1 LSAFAIGSVAFGMR
15 WSTPSFACL
24 ALILML
30 VGALYGCGSRCRA
43 ARAFY
48 YWRTVYALSPSEK
61 AVLRDHHIE
70 RLYLRFF
77 DVAFDPVRGR
87 AVPLALCQFREP
99 PPPGVAIVPVV
110 FLENAVFERGC
121 DPGALAEKVWKLVR
135 EMAGSQGLSFGELQ
149 LDCDWSQSTR
159 ESYFQFCRAVRSSCR
174 PEGVRLEATIRLH
187 QVKYFRRTGVPPV
200 DRGMLMF
207 YNMGR
212 ISANP
217 LRPSIFNVEDAARYT
232 ARLTR
237 YPLPLD
243 GAVAIFSWVIH
254 AGANGRV
261 CGLMEKINTEALDKL
276 PFLRHISSGHYQV
289 AASAFFQGTYLTPGD
304 TLVVEAMPP
313 DVSRRAASMLADIN
327 LPGKHFTL
335 ALFDLDQRNLQRY
348 SDRDLE
354 SLYSAVEKSGAVLS
368 AFWR

>member
-1 LSAFAIGSVAFGMR
+1 MR
-15 WSTPSFACL
+15 WSAPSFFRVAF
-24 ALILML
+24 ILTL
-30 VGALYGCGSRCRA
+30 SGALLGCGTGPRA
-43 ARAFY
+43 TRAFY
-48 YWRTVYALSPSEK
+48 YWRTVFALSHSEK
-61 AVLRDHHIE
+61 AVLRDHGIE

-87 AVPLALCQFREP
+87 AVPLALCQFRQQ

-110 FLENAVFERGC
+110 FFENAVFERGC

-135 EMAGSQGLSFGELQ
+135 EMAGSQSLSFRELQ

-159 ESYFQFCRAVRSSCR
+159 QSYFQFCRALGSSCR
-174 PEGVRLEATIRLH
+174 PEGIRLEATIRLH

-232 ARLTR
+232 AGLTR

-243 GAVAIFSWVIH
+243 GAVAIFSWLIH

-261 CGLMEKINTEALDKL
+261 CGLMEKIDTATLDKS
-276 PFLRHISSGHYQV
+276 PFLRHISSGRYQV
-289 AASAFFQGTYLTPGD
+289 VASAFFQGTYLNRGD
-304 TLVVEAMPP
+304 TLVVEAMTP

-354 SLYSAVEKSGAVLS
+354 SLYSAVERSGAVLS
-368 AFWR
+368 AFARQVFW